1 MPRKTIKK
9 NTQQNEHPVPQDEV
23 NIPQD
28 EVNIPQEEESLQL
41 LCQKI
46 REARISKKLSL
57 ESISG
62 HLHISVR
69 ILEAIE
75 DGNPNNGPTPVFFRG
90 MVRTYCQFL
99 ELDKTGLIEKID
111 NLLKIADPDGKLNT
125 RNITQGHVRWRP
137 NQFARNDSHPI
148 RNAITI
154 LIILLGG
161 YLFYSLYFVQEPFFL
176 AEDNATNPQQSAVE
190 GEVATEPE
198 QNVVAKIQETAVAA
212 DSTQEVADEKPEVQE
227 EVQEESTEVAT
238 VDEKQV
244 ETTKKS
250 IEQAIIQAPVEP
262 LTLEVEA
269 SEGTWVS
276 ISVDGN
282 DIEDYRIEADEIQ
295 QWEAKEKYLLT
306 LGNTQVVRVLLNGRE
321 IETNRTNQLLID
333 WVVDANL
340 LP

>member
-9 NTQQNEHPVPQDEV
+9 TAQQNEHPVPQE
-23 NIPQD
+23 
-28 EVNIPQEEESLQL
+28 EENIPQEEENIPQVEESLQL

-46 REARISKKLSL
+46 REARISKELSL

-69 ILEAIE
+69 ILKAIE
-75 DGNPNNGPTPVFFRG
+75 DGNPKNGPTPVFFRG
-90 MVRTYCQFL
+90 MARTYCQFL
-99 ELDKTGLIEKID
+99 ELDKTGIVEKID
-111 NLLKIADPDGKLNT
+111 NLLKVEDLDDKINT
-125 RNITQGHVRWRP
+125 RNITKGHVRWRP

-154 LIILLGG
+154 LIILLAG
-161 YLFYSLYFVQEPFFL
+161 YLFYSLYFVQDSFSL
-176 AEDNATNPQQSAVE
+176 AEDNATNPQQSVVE
-190 GEVATEPE
+190 EEVATEPE
-198 QNVVAKIQETAVAA
+198 QSVVAKIQETAVAA
-212 DSTQEVADEKPEVQE
+212 DSTQEVANDKP

-244 ETTKKS
+244 ETAKS
-250 IEQAIIQAPVEP
+250 IEQVIIQTPVEP

-295 QWEAKEKYLLT
+295 QWEAKENYLLT
-306 LGNTQVVRVLLNGRE
+306 LGNTRVVRVLLNGRE
-321 IETNRTNQLLID
+321 IETNRTNQLLTD

>member
-9 NTQQNEHPVPQDEV
+9 TAQQNEHPVPQE
-23 NIPQD
+23 
-28 EVNIPQEEESLQL
+28 EENIPQEEESLQL

-46 REARISKKLSL
+46 REARISKELSL

-69 ILEAIE
+69 ILKAIE
-75 DGNPNNGPTPVFFRG
+75 DGNPKNGPTPVFFRG
-90 MVRTYCQFL
+90 MARTYCQFL
-99 ELDKTGLIEKID
+99 ELDKTGIVEKID
-111 NLLKIADPDGKLNT
+111 NLLKVEGLDDKINT
-125 RNITQGHVRWRP
+125 RNITKAHVRWRP

-154 LIILLGG
+154 LIILLAG
-161 YLFYSLYFVQEPFFL
+161 YLFYSLYFVQESFFL
-176 AEDNATNPQQSAVE
+176 AEDNATNPQQSVVE
-190 GEVATEPE
+190 EEVATEPE
-198 QNVVAKIQETAVAA
+198 QSVVAKIQETAVAA
-212 DSTQEVADEKPEVQE
+212 DSTQEIADKPVVLKKVLKKVQE

-250 IEQAIIQAPVEP
+250 IEQSIIQAPVEP

>member
-1 MPRKTIKK
+1 MPRKIIKK
-9 NTQQNEHPVPQDEV
+9 NTQQNEHPVPQEEV
-23 NIPQD
+23 NIPQ
-28 EVNIPQEEESLQL
+28 EEENIPQEEESLQL

-75 DGNPNNGPTPVFFRG
+75 DGNTNNGPTPVFFRG

-212 DSTQEVADEKPEVQE
+212 DSTQEIADKPEVQK

-244 ETTKKS
+244 ETTKTS
-250 IEQAIIQAPVEP
+250 IEQLIIQAPVEP

-295 QWEAKEKYLLT
+295 QWEAKENYLLT

-321 IETNRTNQLLID
+321 IETNRTNQLLTD

>member
-1 MPRKTIKK
+1 MPRKIIKK

-23 NIPQD
+23 NIPQ
-28 EVNIPQEEESLQL
+28 EEENIPQEEESLQL

-75 DGNPNNGPTPVFFRG
+75 DGNTNNGPTPVFFRG

-212 DSTQEVADEKPEVQE
+212 DSTQEIADKPEVQK

-250 IEQAIIQAPVEP
+250 IEQVIIQAPVEP

>member
-9 NTQQNEHPVPQDEV
+9 NTQQNEHPVPVEEE
-23 NIPQD
+23 NIPQ
-28 EVNIPQEEESLQL
+28 EEEENIPQEEESLQL

-46 REARISKKLSL
+46 REARISKQLSL

-75 DGNPNNGPTPVFFRG
+75 DGNTNNGPTPVFFRG

-212 DSTQEVADEKPEVQE
+212 DSTQEVADEKPEVK
-227 EVQEESTEVAT
+227 EESTEVAT

-244 ETTKKS
+244 ETTKKN

>member
-1 MPRKTIKK
+1 MPRKIIKK

-23 NIPQD
+23 NIPQ
-28 EVNIPQEEESLQL
+28 EEENIPQEEESLQL

-75 DGNPNNGPTPVFFRG
+75 DGNTNNGPTPVFFRG

-212 DSTQEVADEKPEVQE
+212 DSTKEVADEKPEVQE

-244 ETTKKS
+244 ETAKS
-250 IEQAIIQAPVEP
+250 IEQVIIQTPVEP

-295 QWEAKEKYLLT
+295 QWEAKENYLLT
-306 LGNTQVVRVLLNGRE
+306 LGNTRVVRVLLNGRE
-321 IETNRTNQLLID
+321 IETNRTNQLLTD

>member
-1 MPRKTIKK
+1 M
-9 NTQQNEHPVPQDEV
+9 
-23 NIPQD
+23 
-28 EVNIPQEEESLQL
+28 

-46 REARISKKLSL
+46 REARISKELSL

-111 NLLKIADPDGKLNT
+111 NLLKVEDLDDKINT
-125 RNITQGHVRWRP
+125 RNITKGHVRWRP

-161 YLFYSLYFVQEPFFL
+161 YLFYSLYFVQETFFL

-212 DSTQEVADEKPEVQE
+212 DSTQEIADKPVVLKKVQE

-250 IEQAIIQAPVEP
+250 IEQVIIQAPVEP

-295 QWEAKEKYLLT
+295 QWEAKENYLLT

-321 IETNRTNQLLID
+321 IETNRTNQLLTD

>member
-9 NTQQNEHPVPQDEV
+9 NTQKNEHPVPVEEE
-23 NIPQD
+23 NIPQ
-28 EVNIPQEEESLQL
+28 EKEENIPQEEESLQL

-46 REARISKKLSL
+46 REARISKQLSL

-62 HLHISVR
+62 HLHISVS

-137 NQFARNDSHPI
+137 NQFASNDSHPI

-212 DSTQEVADEKPEVQE
+212 DSTKEVADEKPEVK
-227 EVQEESTEVAT
+227 EESTEVAT

>member
-9 NTQQNEHPVPQDEV
+9 NTQQNEHPVPQEEE
-23 NIPQD
+23 NIPQG
-28 EVNIPQEEESLQL
+28 EESLPL
-41 LCQKI
+41 LCQKL

-69 ILEAIE
+69 ILEDIE
-75 DGNPNNGPTPVFFRG
+75 DGNQNNGLTPVFFRG

-99 ELDKTGLIEKID
+99 ELDKTGLIKKIE
-111 NLLKIADPDGKLNT
+111 NLLKVEDHDEKVNT
-125 RNITQGHVRWRP
+125 RNITKGYVRWRP

-176 AEDNATNPQQSAVE
+176 AEDNATNPQKSAVE
-190 GEVATEPE
+190 GKVATEPE

-212 DSTQEVADEKPEVQE
+212 DSTQEVADEKPEVRK
-227 EVQEESTEVAT
+227 ESTEVAT

-244 ETTKKS
+244 ETTKKN
-250 IEQAIIQAPVEP
+250 IMPATIQAPVEP

>member
-1 MPRKTIKK
+1 MPRKIIKK
-9 NTQQNEHPVPQDEV
+9 NTQQNEHPVPQE
-23 NIPQD
+23 
-28 EVNIPQEEESLQL
+28 EENIPQEEESLQL

-111 NLLKIADPDGKLNT
+111 NLLKVQDPDDKINT

-212 DSTQEVADEKPEVQE
+212 DSTQEIADKPEVQK
-227 EVQEESTEVAT
+227 ESTEVAT

>member
-9 NTQQNEHPVPQDEV
+9 TAQENEHPVPQE
-23 NIPQD
+23 
-28 EVNIPQEEESLQL
+28 EENIPQEEESLQL
-41 LCQKI
+41 FCQKI

-69 ILEAIE
+69 ILESIE

-111 NLLKIADPDGKLNT
+111 NLLKVEDPDDKINT
-125 RNITQGHVRWRP
+125 RNITMGHVRWRP

-161 YLFYSLYFVQEPFFL
+161 YLFYSLYFVQESFFL

-212 DSTQEVADEKPEVQE
+212 DSTQEIADKPEVQK

-250 IEQAIIQAPVEP
+250 IEQVIIQAPVEP

-295 QWEAKEKYLLT
+295 QWEAKENYLLT

-321 IETNRTNQLLID
+321 IETNRTNQLLTD

>member
-9 NTQQNEHPVPQDEV
+9 TAQQNEHPVPQE
-23 NIPQD
+23 
-28 EVNIPQEEESLQL
+28 EENIPQEEESLQL

-46 REARISKKLSL
+46 REARISKELSL

-69 ILEAIE
+69 ILKAIE
-75 DGNPNNGPTPVFFRG
+75 DGNPKNGPTPVFFRG
-90 MVRTYCQFL
+90 MARTYCQFL
-99 ELDKTGLIEKID
+99 ELDKTGIVEKID
-111 NLLKIADPDGKLNT
+111 NLLKVEDLDDKINT
-125 RNITQGHVRWRP
+125 RNITKGHVRWRP

-154 LIILLGG
+154 LIILLAG
-161 YLFYSLYFVQEPFFL
+161 YLFYSLYFVQESFSL
-176 AEDNATNPQQSAVE
+176 AEDNATNPQQSVVE
-190 GEVATEPE
+190 EEVATEPE
-198 QNVVAKIQETAVAA
+198 QSVVAKIQETAVAA
-212 DSTQEVADEKPEVQE
+212 DSTQEVANDKP

-244 ETTKKS
+244 ETAKS
-250 IEQAIIQAPVEP
+250 IEQVIIQTPVEP

-295 QWEAKEKYLLT
+295 QWEAKENYLLT
-306 LGNTQVVRVLLNGRE
+306 LGNTRVVRVLLNGRE
-321 IETNRTNQLLID
+321 IETNRTNQLLTD

>member
-9 NTQQNEHPVPQDEV
+9 TAQQNEHPVPQE
-23 NIPQD
+23 
-28 EVNIPQEEESLQL
+28 EENIPQEEESLQL

-46 REARISKKLSL
+46 REARISKELSL

-69 ILEAIE
+69 ILKAIE
-75 DGNPNNGPTPVFFRG
+75 DGNPKNGPTPVFFRG
-90 MVRTYCQFL
+90 MARTYCQFL
-99 ELDKTGLIEKID
+99 ELDKTGIVEKID
-111 NLLKIADPDGKLNT
+111 NLLKVEGLDDKINT
-125 RNITQGHVRWRP
+125 RNITKGHVRWRP
-137 NQFARNDSHPI
+137 NQFARSDSHPI

-154 LIILLGG
+154 LIILLAG
-161 YLFYSLYFVQEPFFL
+161 YLFYSLYFVQESFSL
-176 AEDNATNPQQSAVE
+176 AEDNATNPQQSVVE
-190 GEVATEPE
+190 EEVATEPE
-198 QNVVAKIQETAVAA
+198 QSVVAKIQETAVAA
-212 DSTQEVADEKPEVQE
+212 DSTQEVANDKP

-244 ETTKKS
+244 ETAKS
-250 IEQAIIQAPVEP
+250 IEQVIIQTPVEP

-295 QWEAKEKYLLT
+295 QWEAKENYLLT
-306 LGNTQVVRVLLNGRE
+306 LGNTRVVRVLLNGRE
-321 IETNRTNQLLID
+321 IETNRTNQLLTD

>member
-9 NTQQNEHPVPQDEV
+9 TAQQNEHPVPQE
-23 NIPQD
+23 
-28 EVNIPQEEESLQL
+28 EENIPQEEESLQL

-212 DSTQEVADEKPEVQE
+212 DSTQEIADKPEVQE

-321 IETNRTNQLLID
+321 IETNRTNQLLTD

>member
-9 NTQQNEHPVPQDEV
+9 TAQQNEHPVPQE
-23 NIPQD
+23 
-28 EVNIPQEEESLQL
+28 EENIPQEEENIPQVEESLQL

-46 REARISKKLSL
+46 REARISKELSL

-111 NLLKIADPDGKLNT
+111 NLLKVEDLDDKINT
-125 RNITQGHVRWRP
+125 RNITKGHVRWRP

-154 LIILLGG
+154 LIILLAG
-161 YLFYSLYFVQEPFFL
+161 YLFYSLYFVQDSFSL
-176 AEDNATNPQQSAVE
+176 AEDNATNPQQSVVE
-190 GEVATEPE
+190 EEVATEAE
-198 QNVVAKIQETAVAA
+198 QSVVAKIQETAVAA
-212 DSTQEVADEKPEVQE
+212 DSTQEVANDKP

-244 ETTKKS
+244 ETAKS
-250 IEQAIIQAPVEP
+250 IEQVIIQTPVEP

-295 QWEAKEKYLLT
+295 QWEAKENYLLT
-306 LGNTQVVRVLLNGRE
+306 LGNTRVVRVLLNGRE
-321 IETNRTNQLLID
+321 IETNRTNQLLTD

>member
-9 NTQQNEHPVPQDEV
+9 TAQQNVHPVPQEEE
-23 NIPQD
+23 NIPQ
-28 EVNIPQEEESLQL
+28 EEENIPQEEESLQL

-46 REARISKKLSL
+46 REARISKELSL

-69 ILEAIE
+69 ILKAIE
-75 DGNPNNGPTPVFFRG
+75 DGNPKNGPTPVFFRG
-90 MVRTYCQFL
+90 MARTYCQFL
-99 ELDKTGLIEKID
+99 ELDKTGIVEKID
-111 NLLKIADPDGKLNT
+111 NLLKVEDLDDKINT
-125 RNITQGHVRWRP
+125 RNITKGHVRWRP

-154 LIILLGG
+154 LIILLAG
-161 YLFYSLYFVQEPFFL
+161 YLFYSLYFVQESFFL
-176 AEDNATNPQQSAVE
+176 AEDNATNPQQSVVE
-190 GEVATEPE
+190 EEVATEPE
-198 QNVVAKIQETAVAA
+198 QSVVAKIQETAVAA
-212 DSTQEVADEKPEVQE
+212 DSTQEVANDKP

-244 ETTKKS
+244 ETAKS
-250 IEQAIIQAPVEP
+250 IEQVIIQTPVEP

-295 QWEAKEKYLLT
+295 QWEAKENYLLT
-306 LGNTQVVRVLLNGRE
+306 LGNTRVVRVLLNGRE
-321 IETNRTNQLLID
+321 IETNRTNQLLTD

>member
-9 NTQQNEHPVPQDEV
+9 NTQQNEHPVPQEEE
-23 NIPQD
+23 NIPQ
-28 EVNIPQEEESLQL
+28 EEENIPQEEESLQL

-212 DSTQEVADEKPEVQE
+212 DSTQEIADKPEVQK

-321 IETNRTNQLLID
+321 IETNRTNQLLTD

>member
-9 NTQQNEHPVPQDEV
+9 TAQQNVHPVPQEEE
-23 NIPQD
+23 NIPQ
-28 EVNIPQEEESLQL
+28 EEENIPQEEESLQL

-46 REARISKKLSL
+46 REARISKELSL

-69 ILEAIE
+69 ILKAIE
-75 DGNPNNGPTPVFFRG
+75 DGNPKNGPTPVYFRG

-111 NLLKIADPDGKLNT
+111 NLLKVEDLDDKINT
-125 RNITQGHVRWRP
+125 RNITKGHVRWRP
-137 NQFARNDSHPI
+137 NQFARSDSHPI

-154 LIILLGG
+154 LIILLAG
-161 YLFYSLYFVQEPFFL
+161 YLFYSLYFVQESFFL

-198 QNVVAKIQETAVAA
+198 QNVVVKIQETAIAA
-212 DSTQEVADEKPEVQE
+212 DSTQEVANDKPEVQE

-244 ETTKKS
+244 ETAKS
-250 IEQAIIQAPVEP
+250 IEQVIIQTPVEP

>member
-9 NTQQNEHPVPQDEV
+9 NTQQNEHPVPVEEE
-23 NIPQD
+23 NIPQ
-28 EVNIPQEEESLQL
+28 EKEENIPQEEESLQL

-46 REARISKKLSL
+46 REARISKQLSL

-75 DGNPNNGPTPVFFRG
+75 DGSPNNGPTPVFFRG

-111 NLLKIADPDGKLNT
+111 NLLKIADPDDKLNT

-212 DSTQEVADEKPEVQE
+212 DSTQEVADEKPEVK
-227 EVQEESTEVAT
+227 EESTEVAT

-244 ETTKKS
+244 ETTKKN
-250 IEQAIIQAPVEP
+250 IEQSIIQAPVEP

>member
-9 NTQQNEHPVPQDEV
+9 NTQQNEHPVPQE
-23 NIPQD
+23 
-28 EVNIPQEEESLQL
+28 EENIPQEEESLQL

-111 NLLKIADPDGKLNT
+111 NLLKVEDLDDKINT
-125 RNITQGHVRWRP
+125 RNITKGHVRWRP

-212 DSTQEVADEKPEVQE
+212 DSTQEIADKPEVQE
-227 EVQEESTEVAT
+227 EVQEESTEIAT

-250 IEQAIIQAPVEP
+250 IEQVIIQAPVEP

>member
-9 NTQQNEHPVPQDEV
+9 NTQQNEHPVPQE
-23 NIPQD
+23 
-28 EVNIPQEEESLQL
+28 EENIPQEEESLQL

-212 DSTQEVADEKPEVQE
+212 DSTQEIADKPEVQK

-250 IEQAIIQAPVEP
+250 IEQVIIQAPVEP

-295 QWEAKEKYLLT
+295 QWEAKENYLLT

>member
-9 NTQQNEHPVPQDEV
+9 TAQQNVHPVPQEEE
-23 NIPQD
+23 NIPQ
-28 EVNIPQEEESLQL
+28 EEENIPQEEESLQL

-46 REARISKKLSL
+46 REARISKELSL

-69 ILEAIE
+69 ILKAIE
-75 DGNPNNGPTPVFFRG
+75 DGNPKNGPTPVFFRG
-90 MVRTYCQFL
+90 MARTYCQFL
-99 ELDKTGLIEKID
+99 ELDKTGIVEKID
-111 NLLKIADPDGKLNT
+111 NLLKVEGLDDKINT
-125 RNITQGHVRWRP
+125 RNITKGHVRWRP

-154 LIILLGG
+154 LIILLAG
-161 YLFYSLYFVQEPFFL
+161 YLFYSLYFVQESFSL
-176 AEDNATNPQQSAVE
+176 AEDNATNPQQSVVE
-190 GEVATEPE
+190 EEVATEAE
-198 QNVVAKIQETAVAA
+198 QSVVAKIQETAVAA
-212 DSTQEVADEKPEVQE
+212 DSTQEVANDKP

-244 ETTKKS
+244 ETAKS
-250 IEQAIIQAPVEP
+250 IEQVIIQTPVEP

-295 QWEAKEKYLLT
+295 QWEAKENYLLT
-306 LGNTQVVRVLLNGRE
+306 LGNTRVVRVLLNGRE
-321 IETNRTNQLLID
+321 IETNRTNQLLTD

>member
-9 NTQQNEHPVPQDEV
+9 NPQQNEHPVPVE
-23 NIPQD
+23 
-28 EVNIPQEEESLQL
+28 EENIPQEEESLQL
-41 LCQKI
+41 LCQNI
-46 REARISKKLSL
+46 REARISKQLSL

-125 RNITQGHVRWRP
+125 SNITQGHVRWRP

-148 RNAITI
+148 RNATTI

-212 DSTQEVADEKPEVQE
+212 DSTQEIADKPEVQKE
-227 EVQEESTEVAT
+227 VQKEVQEESTEVAT

-244 ETTKKS
+244 ETTKTS
-250 IEQAIIQAPVEP
+250 IEQLIIQAPVEP

-295 QWEAKEKYLLT
+295 QWEAKENYLLT

-321 IETNRTNQLLID
+321 IETNRTNQLLTD

>member
-9 NTQQNEHPVPQDEV
+9 TAQQNEHPVPQE
-23 NIPQD
+23 
-28 EVNIPQEEESLQL
+28 EENIPQEEENIPQVEESLQL

-46 REARISKKLSL
+46 REARISKELSL

-69 ILEAIE
+69 ILKAIE
-75 DGNPNNGPTPVFFRG
+75 DGNPKNGPTPVFFRG
-90 MVRTYCQFL
+90 MARTYCQFL
-99 ELDKTGLIEKID
+99 ELDKTGIVEKID
-111 NLLKIADPDGKLNT
+111 NLLKVEDLDDKINT
-125 RNITQGHVRWRP
+125 RNITKGHVRWRP

-154 LIILLGG
+154 LIILLAG
-161 YLFYSLYFVQEPFFL
+161 YLFYSLYFVQESFFL
-176 AEDNATNPQQSAVE
+176 AEDNATNPQQSVVE
-190 GEVATEPE
+190 EEVATEPE
-198 QNVVAKIQETAVAA
+198 QSVVAKIQETAVAA
-212 DSTQEVADEKPEVQE
+212 DSTQEVANDKP

-244 ETTKKS
+244 ETAKS
-250 IEQAIIQAPVEP
+250 IEQVIIQTPVEP

-295 QWEAKEKYLLT
+295 QWEAKENYLLT
-306 LGNTQVVRVLLNGRE
+306 LGNTRVVRVLLNGRE
-321 IETNRTNQLLID
+321 IETNRTNQLLTD

>member
-9 NTQQNEHPVPQDEV
+9 NPQQNEHPVPVE
-23 NIPQD
+23 
-28 EVNIPQEEESLQL
+28 EENIPQEEESLQL

-46 REARISKKLSL
+46 REARISKQLSL

-137 NQFARNDSHPI
+137 NQFARNDLHPI

-212 DSTQEVADEKPEVQE
+212 DSTQEIADKPEVQK

>member
-9 NTQQNEHPVPQDEV
+9 TAQQNEHPVPQE
-23 NIPQD
+23 
-28 EVNIPQEEESLQL
+28 EENIPQEEENIPQEKESLQL

-62 HLHISVR
+62 HLHISVK

-75 DGNPNNGPTPVFFRG
+75 DGNTNNGPTPVFFRG

-212 DSTQEVADEKPEVQE
+212 DSTQEVADEKPEVK
-227 EVQEESTEVAT
+227 EESTEVAT

-244 ETTKKS
+244 ETTKKN
-250 IEQAIIQAPVEP
+250 IEQSIIQAPVEP

>member
-9 NTQQNEHPVPQDEV
+9 TAQQNEHPVPQE
-23 NIPQD
+23 
-28 EVNIPQEEESLQL
+28 EENIPQEEENIPQVEESLQL

-46 REARISKKLSL
+46 REARISKELSL

-69 ILEAIE
+69 ILKAIE
-75 DGNPNNGPTPVFFRG
+75 DGNPKNGPTPVFFRG
-90 MVRTYCQFL
+90 MARTYCQFL
-99 ELDKTGLIEKID
+99 ELDKTGIVEKID
-111 NLLKIADPDGKLNT
+111 NLLKVEDLDDKINT
-125 RNITQGHVRWRP
+125 RNITKGHVRWRP

-154 LIILLGG
+154 LIILLAG
-161 YLFYSLYFVQEPFFL
+161 YLFYSLYFVQESFSL
-176 AEDNATNPQQSAVE
+176 AEDNATNPQQSVVE
-190 GEVATEPE
+190 EEVATEAE
-198 QNVVAKIQETAVAA
+198 QSVVAKIQETAVAA
-212 DSTQEVADEKPEVQE
+212 DSTQEVANDKP

-244 ETTKKS
+244 ETAKS
-250 IEQAIIQAPVEP
+250 IEQVIIQTPVEP

-295 QWEAKEKYLLT
+295 QWEAKENYLLT
-306 LGNTQVVRVLLNGRE
+306 LGNTRVVRVLLNGRE
-321 IETNRTNQLLID
+321 IETNRTNQLLTD

>member
-9 NTQQNEHPVPQDEV
+9 NSQQNEHPVPLEEE
-23 NIPQD
+23 NIPL
-28 EVNIPQEEESLQL
+28 EEENIPQEEESLQL

-75 DGNPNNGPTPVFFRG
+75 DGNPKNGPTPVYFRG

-111 NLLKIADPDGKLNT
+111 NLLKIADPDGKIST
-125 RNITQGHVRWRP
+125 RNITQGQVRWLP
-137 NQFARNDSHPI
+137 KHKLGSNDSHPI

-161 YLFYSLYFVQEPFFL
+161 YLFYSLYFVEKSFFL

-198 QNVVAKIQETAVAA
+198 QNVVVKIQETAIAA
-212 DSTQEVADEKPEVQE
+212 DSTQEVADEKPEVK
-227 EVQEESTEVAT
+227 EESTEVAT
-238 VDEKQV
+238 ADEKQV

-250 IEQAIIQAPVEP
+250 IEQAIIKAPVEP

>member
-9 NTQQNEHPVPQDEV
+9 TAQQNEHPVPQEEE
-23 NIPQD
+23 NIPQ
-28 EVNIPQEEESLQL
+28 EEENIPQEEESLQL

-46 REARISKKLSL
+46 REARISKELSL

-69 ILEAIE
+69 ILKAIE
-75 DGNPNNGPTPVFFRG
+75 DGNPKNGPTPVFFRG
-90 MVRTYCQFL
+90 MARTYCQFL
-99 ELDKTGLIEKID
+99 ELDKTGIVEKID
-111 NLLKIADPDGKLNT
+111 NLLKVEDLDDKINT
-125 RNITQGHVRWRP
+125 RNITKGHVRWRP
-137 NQFARNDSHPI
+137 NQFGRNDSHPI

-154 LIILLGG
+154 LIILLAG
-161 YLFYSLYFVQEPFFL
+161 YLFYSLYFVQESFSL
-176 AEDNATNPQQSAVE
+176 AEDNATNPQQSVVE
-190 GEVATEPE
+190 EEVATEAE
-198 QNVVAKIQETAVAA
+198 QSVVAKIQETAVAA
-212 DSTQEVADEKPEVQE
+212 DSTQEVANDKP

-244 ETTKKS
+244 ETAKS
-250 IEQAIIQAPVEP
+250 IEQVIIQTPVEP

-295 QWEAKEKYLLT
+295 QWEAKENYLLT
-306 LGNTQVVRVLLNGRE
+306 LGNTRVVRVLLNGRE
-321 IETNRTNQLLID
+321 IETNRTNQLLTD

>member
-9 NTQQNEHPVPQDEV
+9 NTQQNEHPVPQEEE
-23 NIPQD
+23 NIPQG
-28 EVNIPQEEESLQL
+28 EESLPL
-41 LCQKI
+41 LCQKL

-69 ILEAIE
+69 ILEDIE
-75 DGNPNNGPTPVFFRG
+75 DGNQNNGLTPVFFRG

-111 NLLKIADPDGKLNT
+111 NLLKVEDHDDKINT
-125 RNITQGHVRWRP
+125 RNITKGHVRWRP

-154 LIILLGG
+154 LIILLGA
-161 YLFYSLYFVQEPFFL
+161 YLFYSFYFVQEPFFL

-212 DSTQEVADEKPEVQE
+212 DSTQEIADKPEVQK

-250 IEQAIIQAPVEP
+250 IEQVIIQAPVEP

-295 QWEAKEKYLLT
+295 QWEAKENYLLT

-321 IETNRTNQLLID
+321 IETNRTNQLLTD

>member
-9 NTQQNEHPVPQDEV
+9 TAQQNEHPVPQEEE
-23 NIPQD
+23 NIPQ
-28 EVNIPQEEESLQL
+28 EEENIPQEEESLQL

-46 REARISKKLSL
+46 REARISKELSL

-69 ILEAIE
+69 ILKAIE
-75 DGNPNNGPTPVFFRG
+75 DGNPKNGPTPVFFRG
-90 MVRTYCQFL
+90 MARTYCQFL
-99 ELDKTGLIEKID
+99 ELDKTGIVEKID
-111 NLLKIADPDGKLNT
+111 NLLKVEDLDDKINT
-125 RNITQGHVRWRP
+125 RNITKGHVRWRP

-154 LIILLGG
+154 LIILLAG
-161 YLFYSLYFVQEPFFL
+161 YLFYSLYFVQESFSL
-176 AEDNATNPQQSAVE
+176 AEDNATNPQQSVVE
-190 GEVATEPE
+190 EEVATEAE
-198 QNVVAKIQETAVAA
+198 QSVVAKIQETAVAA
-212 DSTQEVADEKPEVQE
+212 DSTQEVANDKP

-244 ETTKKS
+244 ETAKS
-250 IEQAIIQAPVEP
+250 IEQVIIQTPVEP

-295 QWEAKEKYLLT
+295 QWEAKENYLLT
-306 LGNTQVVRVLLNGRE
+306 LGNTRVVRVLLNGRE
-321 IETNRTNQLLID
+321 IETNRTNQLLTD

>member
-9 NTQQNEHPVPQDEV
+9 TAQQNVHPVPQEEE
-23 NIPQD
+23 NIPQ
-28 EVNIPQEEESLQL
+28 EEENIPQEEESLQL

-111 NLLKIADPDGKLNT
+111 NLLKVEDPDDKINT
-125 RNITQGHVRWRP
+125 RNITKGHVRWRP

-154 LIILLGG
+154 LIILLAG
-161 YLFYSLYFVQEPFFL
+161 YLFYSLYFVQESFSL
-176 AEDNATNPQQSAVE
+176 AEDNATNPQQSVVE
-190 GEVATEPE
+190 EEVATEPE
-198 QNVVAKIQETAVAA
+198 QSVVAKIQETAVAA
-212 DSTQEVADEKPEVQE
+212 DSTQEVANDKP

-244 ETTKKS
+244 ETAKS
-250 IEQAIIQAPVEP
+250 IEQVIIQTPVEP

-295 QWEAKEKYLLT
+295 QWEAKENYLLT
-306 LGNTQVVRVLLNGRE
+306 LGNTRVVRVLLNGRE
-321 IETNRTNQLLID
+321 IETNRTNQLLTD